1 MALALFTRRPKQN
14 TPETPAPTTAQPEKT
29 DNDVLMRF
37 LTQGGAQVHVTGS
50 GRYVEDNNWKC
61 LGCNDGSEG
70 SGRHDWI
77 ARDAAN
83 EHASACRAMPKP
95 NAA

>member
-1 MALALFTRRPKQN
+1 MLAFLNRRPAANQQSEPAL
-14 TPETPAPTTAQPEKT
+14 PEESEKPT
-29 DNDVLMRF
+29 DNVLMRF

-61 LGCNDGSEG
+61 LGCNDGSG
-70 SGRHDWI
+70 GHGRHDWI

-83 EHASACRAMPKP
+83 EHATNCRAMPKP